1 MAYFWESLAP
11 PEKSAILWGIAEAR
25 ALAPPRVVEISWQ
38 DKCNIDCFFCS
49 TAELRA
55 GDREIPRE
63 RLERLF
69 DEMRE
74 LGVGAVRLMGGGEPL
89 FRKDAVELVESLG
102 RRGLRVADVTTNAV
116 LLGERLVRALCATGC
131 DQITVSLNTAS
142 SESYEMMMQT
152 AARNFDRV
160 VENVRAA
167 ARIKREM
174 GARCRIR
181 LQFLLYKEN
190 FRQIPEMYR
199 LFCESG
205 ADSFYFN
212 GLYTMRPMP
221 MMSEDEI
228 GEMLDLYEGIVMR
241 DGLKG
246 LESFSFWE
254 RPILERIQAATRR
267 GFARGPPHRRALVKW
282 REIFDP
288 GARKASEVA
297 SLHEFCFAGWYS
309 MAVNANGDAVTC
321 CILQDRPSAVLGN
334 IHRQSLEEIWN
345 GPAYGRFRGEL
356 REIMA
361 RKGKVPG
368 FEHACSV
375 VGICAETGACPVRS
389 YYWNDDVVFRRNFHR
404 MVEGLEAPGGEPFA
418 TLPRGGSLSLPLPSH
433 PAAGSLPGTGA

>member
-1 MAYFWESLAP
+1 VAYSWERLAP
-11 PEKSAILWGIAEAR
+11 PEKTAILLGITQAR
-25 ALAPPRVVEISWQ
+25 AFAPPRVVELSWQ

-69 DEMRE
+69 DEMAD

-89 FRKDAVELVESLG
+89 FRRDAVELVEGLG
-102 RRGLRVADVTTNAV
+102 RRGLRVTDVTTNAV
-116 LLGERLVRALCATGC
+116 LLGERLVRALFATGC
-131 DQITVSLNTAS
+131 DQITVSLNTATGD
-142 SESYEMMMQT
+142 SYATMMQT

-167 ARIKREM
+167 ARIKRET
-174 GARCRIR
+174 GARCTIR
-181 LQFLLYKEN
+181 LQFLLYREN
-190 FRQIPEMYR
+190 YRQIPEMYR
-199 LFCESG
+199 LFRESG
-205 ADSFYFN
+205 ADTFYFN
-212 GLYTMRPMP
+212 GLYTVRPMP
-221 MMSEDEI
+221 MMSEEEI
-228 GEMLDLYEGIVMR
+228 GEMLELYEGVVAR

-254 RPILERIQAATRR
+254 RPIRERIDAATRR
-267 GFARGPPHRRALVKW
+267 GFARGPILPRALVKA
-282 REIFDP
+282 RAIFDR
-288 GARKASEVA
+288 GAKELAEAA

-334 IHRQSLEEIWN
+334 IYRQSLEEIWN

-361 RKGKVPG
+361 RRGDVPG
-368 FEHACSV
+368 FEHACAVESV
-375 VGICAETGACPVRS
+375 CAQSGACPVRS
-389 YYWNDDVVFRRNFHR
+389 YYWNDDVEFRRDFHR
-404 MVEGLEAPGGEPFA
+404 MVDELDLPDSKPFA
-418 TLPRGGSLSLPLPSH
+418 TLPPGASQPLPSH
-433 PAAGSLPGTGA
+433 PAAGSRKSV